1 METFGQGVSLKE
13 IIKEFQLEIL
23 YMGEEDVIVNTA
35 DVNRPGLPLTGFTE
49 LYQPHRVQIIG
60 REEYA
65 YLSGLEE
72 SVLRNNVEKFLSAKP
87 ICVII
92 SSSIEPQQ
100 VFYEMAEKYDVPL
113 LRTAVRTSE
122 FMASLINSLRVKVAP
137 MFTRHG
143 VMVEVYGIGILILGD
158 SGIGKSETAI
168 ELIKRGHRLIADD
181 AVEIRRVSSKT
192 LVARA
197 PDLIRHYIEL
207 RGIGIV
213 DIRRLF
219 GIGSVKETE
228 NLGVTLTPAGE
239 KDYMNNY
246 TTKNLPNSL
255 HDFRDVVLTFGVND
269 RLWRIIAYGNF
280 IKDDASASGVLKIYR
295 QYFNLLSQKYGNAQ
309 EFYTPNIINVD
320 KTVTDERGKQKTVTE
335 QKKQP
340 LGNPDFLQELENGT
354 AELYATFENGTIGA
368 ALGVNV
374 DGNGQSYITV
384 DYKNLKLMKERE
396 AEMLNAL

>member
-13 IIKEFQLEIL
+13 VIKEFQLEIL

-228 NLGVTLTPAGE
+228 KIEL
-239 KDYMNNY
+239 
-246 TTKNLPNSL
+246 
-255 HDFRDVVLTFGVND
+255 VVKLEPWVEG
-269 RLWRIIAYGNF
+269 
-280 IKDDASASGVLKIYR
+280 KIYDRMGLKNEMTEIMGIEIPSVVVPVRPGRNLAVIIEIAAMNQR
-295 QYFNLLSQKYGNAQ
+295 QKSMGYN
-309 EFYTPNIINVD
+309 
-320 KTVTDERGKQKTVTE
+320 
-335 QKKQP
+335 
-340 LGNPDFLQELENGT
+340 T
-354 AELYATFENGTIGA
+354 AEEFN
-368 ALGVNV
+368 
-374 DGNGQSYITV
+374 
-384 DYKNLKLMKERE
+384 KRLMQM
-396 AEMLNAL
+396 AEESKK

>member
-13 IIKEFQLEIL
+13 VIKEFQLEIL

-143 VMVEVYGIGILILGD
+143 VMVEVYGIGILMLGD

-228 NLGVTLTPAGE
+228 KIEL
-239 KDYMNNY
+239 
-246 TTKNLPNSL
+246 
-255 HDFRDVVLTFGVND
+255 VVKLEPWVEG
-269 RLWRIIAYGNF
+269 
-280 IKDDASASGVLKIYR
+280 KIYDRMGLKNEMTEIMGIEIPSVVVPVRPGRNLAVIIEIAAMNQR
-295 QYFNLLSQKYGNAQ
+295 QKSMGYN
-309 EFYTPNIINVD
+309 
-320 KTVTDERGKQKTVTE
+320 
-335 QKKQP
+335 
-340 LGNPDFLQELENGT
+340 T
-354 AELYATFENGTIGA
+354 AEEFN
-368 ALGVNV
+368 
-374 DGNGQSYITV
+374 
-384 DYKNLKLMKERE
+384 KRLMQM
-396 AEMLNAL
+396 AEESKK

>member
-13 IIKEFQLEIL
+13 VIKEFQLEIL
-23 YMGEEDVIVNTA
+23 YMGENDVIVNTA

-92 SSSIEPQQ
+92 SSSIEPQK

-228 NLGVTLTPAGE
+228 KIEL
-239 KDYMNNY
+239 
-246 TTKNLPNSL
+246 
-255 HDFRDVVLTFGVND
+255 VVKLEPWVEG
-269 RLWRIIAYGNF
+269 
-280 IKDDASASGVLKIYR
+280 KIYDRMGLKNEMTEIMGIEIPTVVVPVRPGRNLAVIIEIAAMNQR
-295 QYFNLLSQKYGNAQ
+295 QKSMGYN
-309 EFYTPNIINVD
+309 
-320 KTVTDERGKQKTVTE
+320 
-335 QKKQP
+335 
-340 LGNPDFLQELENGT
+340 T
-354 AELYATFENGTIGA
+354 AEEFN
-368 ALGVNV
+368 
-374 DGNGQSYITV
+374 
-384 DYKNLKLMKERE
+384 KRLMQM
-396 AEMLNAL
+396 AEESKK

>member
-13 IIKEFQLEIL
+13 VIKEFQLEIL
-23 YMGEEDVIVNTA
+23 YMGENDVIVNTA

-65 YLSGLEE
+65 YLSGLED

-92 SSSIEPQQ
+92 SSSIEPQK

-228 NLGVTLTPAGE
+228 KIEL
-239 KDYMNNY
+239 
-246 TTKNLPNSL
+246 
-255 HDFRDVVLTFGVND
+255 VVKLEPWVEG
-269 RLWRIIAYGNF
+269 
-280 IKDDASASGVLKIYR
+280 KIYDRMGLKNEMTEIMGIEIPTVVVPVRPGRNLAVIIEIAAMNQR
-295 QYFNLLSQKYGNAQ
+295 QKSMGYN
-309 EFYTPNIINVD
+309 
-320 KTVTDERGKQKTVTE
+320 
-335 QKKQP
+335 
-340 LGNPDFLQELENGT
+340 T
-354 AELYATFENGTIGA
+354 AEEFN
-368 ALGVNV
+368 
-374 DGNGQSYITV
+374 
-384 DYKNLKLMKERE
+384 KRLMQM
-396 AEMLNAL
+396 AEESKK